1 MSLKSLLKR
10 IILEQGSNCKSC
22 QGQKPR
28 LNEVDWDKFSD
39 MLPEDSCLSNE
50 EVVAFLNRTKERMS
64 NKIPLTN
71 PKHIKDV
78 IITGDIVNFVMDED
92 GNINVDAF
100 AKMITQTPKQIIDRN
115 PKAEK
120 SDIGRPQLTVNT
132 GIPALFAIIFDKKT
146 NKFHT
151 ISTCPSAG
159 TCLKGCFARKAHYL
173 MNTGKV
179 MKLTQRV
186 NLLMND
192 PELYEELAYAELLK
206 YAVQAK
212 SEDKKFLI
220 RWNDAGD
227 FYTETYLNIA
237 KNITKRFLDARFDTM
252 SYAYTKRG
260 KYVMELNDDDTFV
273 INFSTDAKSTDVKQI
288 QDYGLEKVKFSH
300 RIPKEVFA
308 GIFAPPE
315 KGQLSKFKNGKAGE
329 KELKDI
335 VYNYLMKDKRYDFS
349 FVTRDSLRYT
359 WELPSNQ
366 SGKFRYNIIVLP
378 NNDSD
383 IGAQRTDVQGS
394 FLCEH

>member
-10 IILEQGSNCKSC
+10 LILEGVSNCESC
-22 QGQKPR
+22 KGKKPR
-28 LNEVDWDKFSD
+28 LNEVDWDKFPD
-39 MLPEDSCLSNE
+39 MLPENSCLSNE
-50 EVVAFLNRTKERMS
+50 ELVDFLNRTKDRME
-64 NKIPLTN
+64 KEIPLTN
-71 PKHIKDV
+71 PKYVKDV
-78 IITGDIVNFVMDED
+78 IMTRDTVSFVMDEN

-100 AKMITQTPKQIIDRN
+100 AKLITGKPTKIIDRN

-132 GIPALFAIIFDKKT
+132 GIPALFAIIYDKSSG
-146 NKFHT
+146 KFHT

-179 MKLTQRV
+179 IKLTQRV

-192 PELYEELAYAELLK
+192 PGLYEELTYAELLVF
-206 YAVQAK
+206 AVKAK
-212 SEDKKFLI
+212 SEDKRLLI

-227 FYTETYLNIA
+227 FYTDTYLNIA
-237 KNITKRFLDARFDTM
+237 KNITKRLLESGFDTM

-260 KYVMELNDDDTFV
+260 KYVMELNDNDDFV
-273 INFSTDAKSTDVKQI
+273 INFSTDAKSTDVKEI
-288 QDYGLEKVKFSH
+288 QEFGLEKVKFSH

-308 GIFAPPE
+308 GIFNRPE
-315 KGQLSKFKNGKAGE
+315 KGKLSSFKNGKAGE
-329 KELKDI
+329 KQLKDI

-349 FVTRDSLRYT
+349 FITRESLRYT
-359 WELPSNQ
+359 WELPFNQ
-366 SGKFRYNIIVLP
+366 SGKFKYNLIVLP

-383 IGAQRTDVQGS
+383 IGAQRRDVQGS